1 MTPLIQARGLRK
13 VYSRTHWWQKRLEL
27 PALDNVDLAIQSGQT
42 MALVGQSGSGKTTLA
57 MCLVGLERPDS
68 GEIWFEGRNLLAP
81 DAGRKTRVG
90 SEIQLVFQDSAGALN
105 PRMSAAQILEEPLLL
120 CPRGNRKERS
130 QLALQMM
137 DQVGLSPKWKDRFP
151 HQFSGGQRQRLAIA
165 RALILKP
172 RLVILDEA
180 LTGLDLSIQGQI
192 INLLLDLQALEA
204 LSYLYIS
211 HNLELAAQVA
221 DEIAVMYQGRI
232 VERASRSEFFSHP
245 HHPHTQALL
254 RSIPPRLAYGAHG
267 GG

>member
-81 DAGRKTRVG
+81 RAGRKTRVG

-120 CPRGNRKERS
+120 CPRGNRRN
-130 QLALQMM
+130 
-137 DQVGLSPKWKDRFP
+137 DP
-151 HQFSGGQRQRLAIA
+151 
-165 RALILKP
+165 
-172 RLVILDEA
+172 
-180 LTGLDLSIQGQI
+180 
-192 INLLLDLQALEA
+192 N
-204 LSYLYIS
+204 
-211 HNLELAAQVA
+211 
-221 DEIAVMYQGRI
+221 
-232 VERASRSEFFSHP
+232 
-245 HHPHTQALL
+245 
-254 RSIPPRLAYGAHG
+254 
-267 GG
+267 

>member
-1 MTPLIQARGLRK
+1 M
-13 VYSRTHWWQKRLEL
+13 
-27 PALDNVDLAIQSGQT
+27 PAGQP
-42 MALVGQSGSGKTTLA
+42 Q
-57 MCLVGLERPDS
+57 
-68 GEIWFEGRNLLAP
+68 
-81 DAGRKTRVG
+81 
-90 SEIQLVFQDSAGALN
+90 
-105 PRMSAAQILEEPLLL
+105 
-120 CPRGNRKERS
+120 ERS

-254 RSIPPRLAYGAHG
+254 RSILPDSPTALTVEARKPP
-267 GG
+267 